1 MRKFRLTSIEEW
13 GVVIVVKRNW
23 KCGEEWKAVFPAGE
37 RLGDLVDP
45 SGDTDSAERKRQ
57 VLLAIL
63 AGIGKWKPCYVKG
76 RKAFYYLDIK

>member
-1 MRKFRLTSIEEW
+1 M
-13 GVVIVVKRNW
+13 
-23 KCGEEWKAVFPAGE
+23 FPAGE

-63 AGIGKWKPCYVKG
+63 AGIGK
-76 RKAFYYLDIK
+76 